1 MEIEQIKIEN
11 TTVKFF
17 DDNIEEDEKNS
28 IKLLEAFILN
38 TLKN

>member
-1 MEIEQIKIEN
+1 MEIEQIKIDN

-17 DDNIEEDEKNS
+17 DDYIEEDEKIS
-28 IKLLEAFILN
+28 IKLLETFILN